1 MQSVG
6 GNTDLLIRL
15 APHGEHAPGTGDAAA
30 EDKATAAAVVK
41 ALSTAD
47 NQATVL
53 RNEFVGPQIGKDLA
67 MNGLY
72 ATIFMLAG
80 FLIYIAVRFEWK
92 FAVTASIVA
101 MFDLIVTV
109 AYVSLLGREFDLTV
123 LAGLL
128 SVMGFAIND
137 IIVVFDRVR
146 ENFRSLRVDSMEVL
160 NRSINQTLSR
170 TVITA
175 VMFFPVR
182 AGLYLYGGSSMEGLA
197 ETHMIGAVIVVL
209 SSILVAVP
217 MLTIG
222 FLRVSKQ
229 DLLPKA
235 KDVEAWPVARKRLLH
250 AHREPRASGF
260 LCRACSPAPAVVP
273 AAGLQQQQR
282 AFRGV
287 AGPCGLAGHAVNPS
301 LGSMAPSMAPTVL
314 NPHGPTSDRSPRL
327 WVGVDL
333 GRHIC
338 QISKQFW
345 GQIRFPSKTDLSCSD
360 RSRKTVKGGVG
371 PVAGV
376 SAAWMPRPSHGRLT
390 ASPQPDP
397 PRHPSVA
404 RLLTLLLRLPASGR
418 HYRR

>member
-1 MQSVG
+1 MKLFPLHILPNDTKIDFMRWRHVAMVVTVIVFLASVAIIGVKGFNYALDFTGGTLIEARFDKAVDVEQVRAKLEQNGFEGAQVQSVG

-15 APHGEHAPGTGDAAA
+15 APHGEHAAGTGDAAH

-137 IIVVFDRVR
+137 LIVVFDRVR

-175 VMFFPVR
+175 VMFFLS
-182 AGLYLYGGSSMEGLA
+182 ALALYMYGGSSMEGLA

-235 KDVEAWPVARKRLLH
+235 KDIEALAR
-250 AHREPRASGF
+250 
-260 LCRACSPAPAVVP
+260 
-273 AAGLQQQQR
+273 
-282 AFRGV
+282 
-287 AGPCGLAGHAVNPS
+287 
-301 LGSMAPSMAPTVL
+301 
-314 NPHGPTSDRSPRL
+314 
-327 WVGVDL
+327 
-333 GRHIC
+333 
-338 QISKQFW
+338 
-345 GQIRFPSKTDLSCSD
+345 
-360 RSRKTVKGGVG
+360 
-371 PVAGV
+371 
-376 SAAWMPRPSHGRLT
+376 RP
-390 ASPQPDP
+390 
-397 PRHPSVA
+397 
-404 RLLTLLLRLPASGR
+404 
-418 HYRR
+418 

>member
-1 MQSVG
+1 MKLFPLHILPNDTKIDFMRWRHVAMVVTVIVFLASVAIIGVKGFNYALDFTGGTLIEARFDKPVDVEQVRNKLEQSGFEGAQVQSVG

-30 EDKATAAAVVK
+30 EDKAPAAAVVK
-41 ALSTAD
+41 ALSSAD

-175 VMFFPVR
+175 VMFFLS
-182 AGLYLYGGSSMEGLA
+182 ALALYMYGGSSMEGLA

-235 KDVEAWPVARKRLLH
+235 KDVEALAR
-250 AHREPRASGF
+250 
-260 LCRACSPAPAVVP
+260 
-273 AAGLQQQQR
+273 
-282 AFRGV
+282 
-287 AGPCGLAGHAVNPS
+287 
-301 LGSMAPSMAPTVL
+301 
-314 NPHGPTSDRSPRL
+314 
-327 WVGVDL
+327 
-333 GRHIC
+333 
-338 QISKQFW
+338 
-345 GQIRFPSKTDLSCSD
+345 
-360 RSRKTVKGGVG
+360 
-371 PVAGV
+371 
-376 SAAWMPRPSHGRLT
+376 RP
-390 ASPQPDP
+390 
-397 PRHPSVA
+397 
-404 RLLTLLLRLPASGR
+404 
-418 HYRR
+418 

>member
-1 MQSVG
+1 MKIFPLHILPNDTKIDFMRWRHVAMVVTVIVFLASVAIIGVKGFNYALDFTGGTLIEARFDRAVDVEQVRTKLEQNGFEGAQVQSVG

-15 APHGEHAPGTGDAAA
+15 APHGEHAAGTGDAAH

-137 IIVVFDRVR
+137 LIVVFDRVR

-175 VMFFPVR
+175 VMFFLS
-182 AGLYLYGGSSMEGLA
+182 ALALYMYGGSSMEGLA

-235 KDVEAWPVARKRLLH
+235 KDVEALAR
-250 AHREPRASGF
+250 
-260 LCRACSPAPAVVP
+260 
-273 AAGLQQQQR
+273 
-282 AFRGV
+282 
-287 AGPCGLAGHAVNPS
+287 
-301 LGSMAPSMAPTVL
+301 
-314 NPHGPTSDRSPRL
+314 
-327 WVGVDL
+327 
-333 GRHIC
+333 
-338 QISKQFW
+338 
-345 GQIRFPSKTDLSCSD
+345 
-360 RSRKTVKGGVG
+360 
-371 PVAGV
+371 
-376 SAAWMPRPSHGRLT
+376 RP
-390 ASPQPDP
+390 
-397 PRHPSVA
+397 
-404 RLLTLLLRLPASGR
+404 
-418 HYRR
+418 

>member
-1 MQSVG
+1 MKLFPLHILPNDTKIDFMRWRHVAMVVTVIVFLASVAIIGVKGFNYALDFTGGTLIEARFDKAVDVEQVRTKLEQSGFEGAQVQSVG

-15 APHGEHAPGTGDAAA
+15 APHGEHAAGTGDAAH

-137 IIVVFDRVR
+137 LIVVFDRVR

-175 VMFFPVR
+175 VMFFLS
-182 AGLYLYGGSSMEGLA
+182 ALALYMYGGSSMEGLA

-235 KDVEAWPVARKRLLH
+235 KDIEALAR
-250 AHREPRASGF
+250 
-260 LCRACSPAPAVVP
+260 
-273 AAGLQQQQR
+273 
-282 AFRGV
+282 
-287 AGPCGLAGHAVNPS
+287 
-301 LGSMAPSMAPTVL
+301 
-314 NPHGPTSDRSPRL
+314 
-327 WVGVDL
+327 
-333 GRHIC
+333 
-338 QISKQFW
+338 
-345 GQIRFPSKTDLSCSD
+345 
-360 RSRKTVKGGVG
+360 
-371 PVAGV
+371 
-376 SAAWMPRPSHGRLT
+376 RP
-390 ASPQPDP
+390 
-397 PRHPSVA
+397 
-404 RLLTLLLRLPASGR
+404 
-418 HYRR
+418 

>member
-1 MQSVG
+1 MKLFPLHILPNDTKIDFMRWRHVAMVVTIIVFLASISIIGFKGFNYALDFTGGTLIEARFDKAVDVEQVRTKLEENGFDGAQVQSVG

-15 APHGEHAPGTGDAAA
+15 APHGEHAPGTGDAAH

-137 IIVVFDRVR
+137 LIVVFDRVR

-175 VMFFPVR
+175 VMFFLS
-182 AGLYLYGGSSMEGLA
+182 ALALYMYGGSSMEGLA

-235 KDVEAWPVARKRLLH
+235 KDVEALAR
-250 AHREPRASGF
+250 
-260 LCRACSPAPAVVP
+260 
-273 AAGLQQQQR
+273 
-282 AFRGV
+282 
-287 AGPCGLAGHAVNPS
+287 
-301 LGSMAPSMAPTVL
+301 
-314 NPHGPTSDRSPRL
+314 
-327 WVGVDL
+327 
-333 GRHIC
+333 
-338 QISKQFW
+338 
-345 GQIRFPSKTDLSCSD
+345 
-360 RSRKTVKGGVG
+360 
-371 PVAGV
+371 
-376 SAAWMPRPSHGRLT
+376 RP
-390 ASPQPDP
+390 
-397 PRHPSVA
+397 
-404 RLLTLLLRLPASGR
+404 
-418 HYRR
+418 

>member
-1 MQSVG
+1 MKLFPLHILPNDTKIDFMRWRHVAMAVTIVVFLASVAIIGIKGFNYALDFTGGTLIEARFDKPVDVEQVRNKLEQSGFEGAQVQSVG

-15 APHGEHAPGTGDAAA
+15 APHGEPAPGTGDAAA

-41 ALSTAD
+41 ALSSAD

-175 VMFFPVR
+175 VMFFLS
-182 AGLYLYGGSSMEGLA
+182 ALALYLYGGSSMEGLA

-235 KDVEAWPVARKRLLH
+235 KDVEALAR
-250 AHREPRASGF
+250 
-260 LCRACSPAPAVVP
+260 
-273 AAGLQQQQR
+273 
-282 AFRGV
+282 
-287 AGPCGLAGHAVNPS
+287 
-301 LGSMAPSMAPTVL
+301 
-314 NPHGPTSDRSPRL
+314 
-327 WVGVDL
+327 
-333 GRHIC
+333 
-338 QISKQFW
+338 
-345 GQIRFPSKTDLSCSD
+345 
-360 RSRKTVKGGVG
+360 
-371 PVAGV
+371 
-376 SAAWMPRPSHGRLT
+376 RP
-390 ASPQPDP
+390 
-397 PRHPSVA
+397 
-404 RLLTLLLRLPASGR
+404 
-418 HYRR
+418 

>member
-1 MQSVG
+1 MELFPHDSNFNFMRARMVSLAIAVLIMVAAFGAMAVNGFNYALDFTGGTLIEARFEHAVDVEDVRSKLEQNGFDGAQVQSVG

-15 APHGEHAPGTGDAAA
+15 APHGEHAPGTGGASA

-41 ALSTAD
+41 AVSSAD

-146 ENFRSLRVDSMEVL
+146 ENFRSLRVEPMEVL

-175 VMFFPVR
+175 VMFFLS
-182 AGLYLYGGSSMEGLA
+182 ALALYLYGGSSMEGLA

-217 MLTIG
+217 MLTVG
-222 FLRVSKQ
+222 ALRVTKQ

-235 KDVEAWPVARKRLLH
+235 KDVEALAR
-250 AHREPRASGF
+250 
-260 LCRACSPAPAVVP
+260 
-273 AAGLQQQQR
+273 
-282 AFRGV
+282 
-287 AGPCGLAGHAVNPS
+287 
-301 LGSMAPSMAPTVL
+301 
-314 NPHGPTSDRSPRL
+314 
-327 WVGVDL
+327 
-333 GRHIC
+333 
-338 QISKQFW
+338 
-345 GQIRFPSKTDLSCSD
+345 
-360 RSRKTVKGGVG
+360 
-371 PVAGV
+371 
-376 SAAWMPRPSHGRLT
+376 RP
-390 ASPQPDP
+390 
-397 PRHPSVA
+397 
-404 RLLTLLLRLPASGR
+404 
-418 HYRR
+418 

>member
-1 MQSVG
+1 
-6 GNTDLLIRL
+6 
-15 APHGEHAPGTGDAAA
+15 
-30 EDKATAAAVVK
+30 
-41 ALSTAD
+41 
-47 NQATVL
+47 VL

-175 VMFFPVR
+175 VMFFLS
-182 AGLYLYGGSSMEGLA
+182 ALALYMYGGSSMEGLA

-235 KDVEAWPVARKRLLH
+235 KDVEALAR
-250 AHREPRASGF
+250 
-260 LCRACSPAPAVVP
+260 
-273 AAGLQQQQR
+273 
-282 AFRGV
+282 
-287 AGPCGLAGHAVNPS
+287 
-301 LGSMAPSMAPTVL
+301 
-314 NPHGPTSDRSPRL
+314 
-327 WVGVDL
+327 
-333 GRHIC
+333 
-338 QISKQFW
+338 
-345 GQIRFPSKTDLSCSD
+345 
-360 RSRKTVKGGVG
+360 
-371 PVAGV
+371 
-376 SAAWMPRPSHGRLT
+376 RP
-390 ASPQPDP
+390 
-397 PRHPSVA
+397 
-404 RLLTLLLRLPASGR
+404 
-418 HYRR
+418 

>member
-1 MQSVG
+1 MKLFPLHILPNDTKIDFMRWRHVAMAVTIVVFLASIAIIGIKGFNYALDFTGGTLIEARFDKPVDVEQVRTKLEQNGFDGAQVQSVG

-15 APHGEHAPGTGDAAA
+15 APHGEHAPGTGAAA
-30 EDKATAAAVVK
+30 SEDKATAAAVVK

-175 VMFFPVR
+175 VMFFLS
-182 AGLYLYGGSSMEGLA
+182 ALALYLYGGSSMEGLA

-235 KDVEAWPVARKRLLH
+235 KDVEALAR
-250 AHREPRASGF
+250 
-260 LCRACSPAPAVVP
+260 
-273 AAGLQQQQR
+273 
-282 AFRGV
+282 
-287 AGPCGLAGHAVNPS
+287 
-301 LGSMAPSMAPTVL
+301 
-314 NPHGPTSDRSPRL
+314 
-327 WVGVDL
+327 
-333 GRHIC
+333 
-338 QISKQFW
+338 
-345 GQIRFPSKTDLSCSD
+345 
-360 RSRKTVKGGVG
+360 
-371 PVAGV
+371 
-376 SAAWMPRPSHGRLT
+376 RP
-390 ASPQPDP
+390 
-397 PRHPSVA
+397 
-404 RLLTLLLRLPASGR
+404 
-418 HYRR
+418 

>member
-1 MQSVG
+1 MKLFPLHILPNDTKIDFMRWRHVAMAVTIVVFLASVAIIGIKGFNYALDFTGGTLIEARFEKAVDVEQVRTKLEQSGFEGAQVQSVG

-15 APHGEHAPGTGDAAA
+15 APHGEHAPGTGDAAH

-175 VMFFPVR
+175 VMFFLS
-182 AGLYLYGGSSMEGLA
+182 ALALYLYGGSSMEGLA

-222 FLRVSKQ
+222 VLRVSKQ

-235 KDVEAWPVARKRLLH
+235 KDVEALAR
-250 AHREPRASGF
+250 
-260 LCRACSPAPAVVP
+260 
-273 AAGLQQQQR
+273 
-282 AFRGV
+282 
-287 AGPCGLAGHAVNPS
+287 
-301 LGSMAPSMAPTVL
+301 
-314 NPHGPTSDRSPRL
+314 
-327 WVGVDL
+327 
-333 GRHIC
+333 
-338 QISKQFW
+338 
-345 GQIRFPSKTDLSCSD
+345 
-360 RSRKTVKGGVG
+360 
-371 PVAGV
+371 
-376 SAAWMPRPSHGRLT
+376 RP
-390 ASPQPDP
+390 
-397 PRHPSVA
+397 
-404 RLLTLLLRLPASGR
+404 
-418 HYRR
+418 

>member
-1 MQSVG
+1 MKLFPLHILPNDTKIDFMRWRHVAMVVTVIVFLASIGIIGFKGFNYALDFTGGTLIEARFDKAVDVEQVRTKLEQSGFEGAQVQSVG

-15 APHGEHAPGTGDAAA
+15 APHGEHAAGTGDAAH

-137 IIVVFDRVR
+137 LIVVFDRVR
-146 ENFRSLRVDSMEVL
+146 ENFRSLRVEPMEVL

-175 VMFFPVR
+175 VMFFLS
-182 AGLYLYGGSSMEGLA
+182 ALALYMYGGSSMEGLA

-235 KDVEAWPVARKRLLH
+235 KDVEALAR
-250 AHREPRASGF
+250 
-260 LCRACSPAPAVVP
+260 
-273 AAGLQQQQR
+273 
-282 AFRGV
+282 
-287 AGPCGLAGHAVNPS
+287 
-301 LGSMAPSMAPTVL
+301 
-314 NPHGPTSDRSPRL
+314 
-327 WVGVDL
+327 
-333 GRHIC
+333 
-338 QISKQFW
+338 
-345 GQIRFPSKTDLSCSD
+345 
-360 RSRKTVKGGVG
+360 
-371 PVAGV
+371 
-376 SAAWMPRPSHGRLT
+376 RP
-390 ASPQPDP
+390 
-397 PRHPSVA
+397 
-404 RLLTLLLRLPASGR
+404 
-418 HYRR
+418 

>member
-1 MQSVG
+1 MKLFPLHILPNDTKIDFMRWRHVAMVVTVIVFLASVAIIGVKGFNYALDFTGGTLIEARFDKAVDVEQVRTKLEQSGFDGAQVQSVG

-15 APHGEHAPGTGDAAA
+15 APHGEHAAGTGDAAH

-137 IIVVFDRVR
+137 LIVVFDRVR

-175 VMFFPVR
+175 VMFFLS
-182 AGLYLYGGSSMEGLA
+182 ALALYMYGGSSMEGLA

-235 KDVEAWPVARKRLLH
+235 EDVEALAR
-250 AHREPRASGF
+250 
-260 LCRACSPAPAVVP
+260 
-273 AAGLQQQQR
+273 
-282 AFRGV
+282 
-287 AGPCGLAGHAVNPS
+287 
-301 LGSMAPSMAPTVL
+301 
-314 NPHGPTSDRSPRL
+314 
-327 WVGVDL
+327 
-333 GRHIC
+333 
-338 QISKQFW
+338 
-345 GQIRFPSKTDLSCSD
+345 
-360 RSRKTVKGGVG
+360 
-371 PVAGV
+371 
-376 SAAWMPRPSHGRLT
+376 RP
-390 ASPQPDP
+390 
-397 PRHPSVA
+397 
-404 RLLTLLLRLPASGR
+404 
-418 HYRR
+418 

>member
-1 MQSVG
+1 MKLFPLHILPNDTKIDFMRWRHVAMVVTVIVFLASIAIIGVKGFNYALDFTGGTLIEARFDKAVDVEQVRTKLEQSGFEGAQVQSVG

-15 APHGEHAPGTGDAAA
+15 APHGEHAAGTGDAAH

-137 IIVVFDRVR
+137 LIVVFDRVR

-175 VMFFPVR
+175 VMFFLS
-182 AGLYLYGGSSMEGLA
+182 ALALYMYGGSSMEGLA

-235 KDVEAWPVARKRLLH
+235 KDVEALAR
-250 AHREPRASGF
+250 
-260 LCRACSPAPAVVP
+260 
-273 AAGLQQQQR
+273 
-282 AFRGV
+282 
-287 AGPCGLAGHAVNPS
+287 
-301 LGSMAPSMAPTVL
+301 
-314 NPHGPTSDRSPRL
+314 
-327 WVGVDL
+327 
-333 GRHIC
+333 
-338 QISKQFW
+338 
-345 GQIRFPSKTDLSCSD
+345 
-360 RSRKTVKGGVG
+360 
-371 PVAGV
+371 
-376 SAAWMPRPSHGRLT
+376 RP
-390 ASPQPDP
+390 
-397 PRHPSVA
+397 
-404 RLLTLLLRLPASGR
+404 
-418 HYRR
+418 

>member
-1 MQSVG
+1 M
-6 GNTDLLIRL
+6 
-15 APHGEHAPGTGDAAA
+15 
-30 EDKATAAAVVK
+30 VK

-175 VMFFPVR
+175 VMFFLS
-182 AGLYLYGGSSMEGLA
+182 ALALYLYGGSSMEGLA

-222 FLRVSKQ
+222 VLRVSKQ

-235 KDVEAWPVARKRLLH
+235 KDVEALAR
-250 AHREPRASGF
+250 
-260 LCRACSPAPAVVP
+260 
-273 AAGLQQQQR
+273 
-282 AFRGV
+282 
-287 AGPCGLAGHAVNPS
+287 
-301 LGSMAPSMAPTVL
+301 
-314 NPHGPTSDRSPRL
+314 
-327 WVGVDL
+327 
-333 GRHIC
+333 
-338 QISKQFW
+338 
-345 GQIRFPSKTDLSCSD
+345 
-360 RSRKTVKGGVG
+360 
-371 PVAGV
+371 
-376 SAAWMPRPSHGRLT
+376 RP
-390 ASPQPDP
+390 
-397 PRHPSVA
+397 
-404 RLLTLLLRLPASGR
+404 
-418 HYRR
+418 

>member
-1 MQSVG
+1 MKLFPLHILPNDTKVDFMRWRHVAMAVTIVVFLASVAIIGIKGFNYALDFTGGTLIEARFDKAVDVEQVRTKLEQSGFEGAQVQSVG

-15 APHGEHAPGTGDAAA
+15 APHGEHAPGTGDAAH

-175 VMFFPVR
+175 VMFFLS
-182 AGLYLYGGSSMEGLA
+182 ALALYLYGGSSMEGLA

-222 FLRVSKQ
+222 VLRVSKQ

-235 KDVEAWPVARKRLLH
+235 KDVEALAR
-250 AHREPRASGF
+250 
-260 LCRACSPAPAVVP
+260 
-273 AAGLQQQQR
+273 
-282 AFRGV
+282 
-287 AGPCGLAGHAVNPS
+287 
-301 LGSMAPSMAPTVL
+301 
-314 NPHGPTSDRSPRL
+314 
-327 WVGVDL
+327 
-333 GRHIC
+333 
-338 QISKQFW
+338 
-345 GQIRFPSKTDLSCSD
+345 
-360 RSRKTVKGGVG
+360 
-371 PVAGV
+371 
-376 SAAWMPRPSHGRLT
+376 RP
-390 ASPQPDP
+390 
-397 PRHPSVA
+397 
-404 RLLTLLLRLPASGR
+404 
-418 HYRR
+418 

>member
-1 MQSVG
+1 MKLFPLHILPNDTKIDFMRWRHVAMAVTIVVFLASVAIIGIKGFNYALDFTGGTLIEARFDKAVDVEQVRTKLEESGFDGAQVQSVG

-15 APHGEHAPGTGDAAA
+15 APHGEHAAGTGDAAH

-137 IIVVFDRVR
+137 LIVVFDRVR

-175 VMFFPVR
+175 VMFFLS
-182 AGLYLYGGSSMEGLA
+182 ALALYMYGGSSMEGLA

-235 KDVEAWPVARKRLLH
+235 KDIEALAR
-250 AHREPRASGF
+250 
-260 LCRACSPAPAVVP
+260 
-273 AAGLQQQQR
+273 
-282 AFRGV
+282 
-287 AGPCGLAGHAVNPS
+287 
-301 LGSMAPSMAPTVL
+301 
-314 NPHGPTSDRSPRL
+314 
-327 WVGVDL
+327 
-333 GRHIC
+333 
-338 QISKQFW
+338 
-345 GQIRFPSKTDLSCSD
+345 
-360 RSRKTVKGGVG
+360 
-371 PVAGV
+371 
-376 SAAWMPRPSHGRLT
+376 RP
-390 ASPQPDP
+390 
-397 PRHPSVA
+397 
-404 RLLTLLLRLPASGR
+404 
-418 HYRR
+418 

>member
-1 MQSVG
+1 MKLFPLHILPNDTKIDFMRWRHVAMVVTVIVFLASVAIIGIKGFNYALDFTGGTLIEARFDKAVDVEQVRTKLEQNGFEGAQVQSVG

-15 APHGEHAPGTGDAAA
+15 APHGEHAAGTGDAAH

-137 IIVVFDRVR
+137 LIVVFDRVR

-175 VMFFPVR
+175 VMFFLS
-182 AGLYLYGGSSMEGLA
+182 ALALYMYGGSSMEGLA

-235 KDVEAWPVARKRLLH
+235 KDVEALAR
-250 AHREPRASGF
+250 
-260 LCRACSPAPAVVP
+260 
-273 AAGLQQQQR
+273 
-282 AFRGV
+282 
-287 AGPCGLAGHAVNPS
+287 
-301 LGSMAPSMAPTVL
+301 
-314 NPHGPTSDRSPRL
+314 
-327 WVGVDL
+327 
-333 GRHIC
+333 
-338 QISKQFW
+338 
-345 GQIRFPSKTDLSCSD
+345 
-360 RSRKTVKGGVG
+360 
-371 PVAGV
+371 
-376 SAAWMPRPSHGRLT
+376 RP
-390 ASPQPDP
+390 
-397 PRHPSVA
+397 
-404 RLLTLLLRLPASGR
+404 
-418 HYRR
+418 

>member
-1 MQSVG
+1 MKLFPLHILPNDTKIDFMRWRHAAMVVTVIVFLASVAIIGVKGFNYALDFTGGTLIEARFDKAVDVEQVRTKLEENGFDGAQVQSVG

-15 APHGEHAPGTGDAAA
+15 APHGEHAPGTGDAAH

-175 VMFFPVR
+175 VMFFLS
-182 AGLYLYGGSSMEGLA
+182 ALALYMYGGSSMEGLA

-235 KDVEAWPVARKRLLH
+235 KDVEALAR
-250 AHREPRASGF
+250 
-260 LCRACSPAPAVVP
+260 
-273 AAGLQQQQR
+273 
-282 AFRGV
+282 
-287 AGPCGLAGHAVNPS
+287 
-301 LGSMAPSMAPTVL
+301 
-314 NPHGPTSDRSPRL
+314 
-327 WVGVDL
+327 
-333 GRHIC
+333 
-338 QISKQFW
+338 
-345 GQIRFPSKTDLSCSD
+345 
-360 RSRKTVKGGVG
+360 
-371 PVAGV
+371 
-376 SAAWMPRPSHGRLT
+376 RP
-390 ASPQPDP
+390 
-397 PRHPSVA
+397 
-404 RLLTLLLRLPASGR
+404 
-418 HYRR
+418 

>member
-1 MQSVG
+1 MKLFPLHILPNDTKIDFMRWRHVAMVVTVIVFLASVAIIGIKGFNYALDFTGGTLIEARFDKPVDVEQVRTKLEQNGFEGAQVQSVG

-15 APHGEHAPGTGDAAA
+15 APHGEHAAGTGDAAH

-137 IIVVFDRVR
+137 LIVVFDRVR

-175 VMFFPVR
+175 VMFFLS
-182 AGLYLYGGSSMEGLA
+182 ALALYMYGGSSMEGLA

-235 KDVEAWPVARKRLLH
+235 KDVEALAR
-250 AHREPRASGF
+250 
-260 LCRACSPAPAVVP
+260 
-273 AAGLQQQQR
+273 
-282 AFRGV
+282 
-287 AGPCGLAGHAVNPS
+287 
-301 LGSMAPSMAPTVL
+301 
-314 NPHGPTSDRSPRL
+314 
-327 WVGVDL
+327 
-333 GRHIC
+333 
-338 QISKQFW
+338 
-345 GQIRFPSKTDLSCSD
+345 
-360 RSRKTVKGGVG
+360 
-371 PVAGV
+371 
-376 SAAWMPRPSHGRLT
+376 RP
-390 ASPQPDP
+390 
-397 PRHPSVA
+397 
-404 RLLTLLLRLPASGR
+404 
-418 HYRR
+418 

>member
-1 MQSVG
+1 MKLFPLHILPNDTKIDFMRWRHVAMVVTVIVFLASIAIIGVKGFNYALDFTGGTLIEARFDKPVDVEQVRTKLEQNGFEGAQVQSVG

-15 APHGEHAPGTGDAAA
+15 APHGEHAAGTGDAAH

-137 IIVVFDRVR
+137 LIVVFDRVR

-175 VMFFPVR
+175 VMFFLS
-182 AGLYLYGGSSMEGLA
+182 ALALYMYGGSSMEGLA

-235 KDVEAWPVARKRLLH
+235 KDIEALAR
-250 AHREPRASGF
+250 
-260 LCRACSPAPAVVP
+260 
-273 AAGLQQQQR
+273 
-282 AFRGV
+282 
-287 AGPCGLAGHAVNPS
+287 
-301 LGSMAPSMAPTVL
+301 
-314 NPHGPTSDRSPRL
+314 
-327 WVGVDL
+327 
-333 GRHIC
+333 
-338 QISKQFW
+338 
-345 GQIRFPSKTDLSCSD
+345 
-360 RSRKTVKGGVG
+360 
-371 PVAGV
+371 
-376 SAAWMPRPSHGRLT
+376 RP
-390 ASPQPDP
+390 
-397 PRHPSVA
+397 
-404 RLLTLLLRLPASGR
+404 
-418 HYRR
+418 

>member
-1 MQSVG
+1 MKLFPLHILPNDTKIDFMRWRHVAMVVTVIVFLASVAIIGVKGFNYALDFTGGTLIEARFDKAVDVEQVRTKLEQNGFEGAQVQSVG

-15 APHGEHAPGTGDAAA
+15 APHGEHAAGTGDAAH

-137 IIVVFDRVR
+137 LIVVFDRVR

-175 VMFFPVR
+175 VMFFLS
-182 AGLYLYGGSSMEGLA
+182 ALALYMYGGSSMEGLA

-235 KDVEAWPVARKRLLH
+235 KDVEALAR
-250 AHREPRASGF
+250 
-260 LCRACSPAPAVVP
+260 
-273 AAGLQQQQR
+273 
-282 AFRGV
+282 
-287 AGPCGLAGHAVNPS
+287 
-301 LGSMAPSMAPTVL
+301 
-314 NPHGPTSDRSPRL
+314 
-327 WVGVDL
+327 
-333 GRHIC
+333 
-338 QISKQFW
+338 
-345 GQIRFPSKTDLSCSD
+345 
-360 RSRKTVKGGVG
+360 
-371 PVAGV
+371 
-376 SAAWMPRPSHGRLT
+376 RP
-390 ASPQPDP
+390 
-397 PRHPSVA
+397 
-404 RLLTLLLRLPASGR
+404 
-418 HYRR
+418 

>member
-1 MQSVG
+1 MKLFPLHILPNDTKIDFMRWRHVAMVVTVIVFLASVAIIGVKGFNYALDFTGGTLIEARFDKAVDVEQVRTKLEQSGFDGAQVQSVG

-15 APHGEHAPGTGDAAA
+15 APHGEHAPGTGDAAH

-175 VMFFPVR
+175 VMFFLS
-182 AGLYLYGGSSMEGLA
+182 ALALYMYGGSSMEGLA

-235 KDVEAWPVARKRLLH
+235 KDVEALAR
-250 AHREPRASGF
+250 
-260 LCRACSPAPAVVP
+260 
-273 AAGLQQQQR
+273 
-282 AFRGV
+282 
-287 AGPCGLAGHAVNPS
+287 
-301 LGSMAPSMAPTVL
+301 
-314 NPHGPTSDRSPRL
+314 
-327 WVGVDL
+327 
-333 GRHIC
+333 
-338 QISKQFW
+338 
-345 GQIRFPSKTDLSCSD
+345 
-360 RSRKTVKGGVG
+360 
-371 PVAGV
+371 
-376 SAAWMPRPSHGRLT
+376 RP
-390 ASPQPDP
+390 
-397 PRHPSVA
+397 
-404 RLLTLLLRLPASGR
+404 
-418 HYRR
+418 

>member
-1 MQSVG
+1 MKLFPLHILPNDTKIDFMRWRHVAMVVTIIVFLASVAIIGVKGFNYALDFTGGTLIEARFDKAVDVEQVRTKLEQSGFEGAQVQSVG

-15 APHGEHAPGTGDAAA
+15 APHGEHAPGTGDAAH

-175 VMFFPVR
+175 VMFFLS
-182 AGLYLYGGSSMEGLA
+182 ALALYMYGGSSMEGLA

-235 KDVEAWPVARKRLLH
+235 KDVEALAR
-250 AHREPRASGF
+250 
-260 LCRACSPAPAVVP
+260 
-273 AAGLQQQQR
+273 
-282 AFRGV
+282 
-287 AGPCGLAGHAVNPS
+287 
-301 LGSMAPSMAPTVL
+301 
-314 NPHGPTSDRSPRL
+314 
-327 WVGVDL
+327 
-333 GRHIC
+333 
-338 QISKQFW
+338 
-345 GQIRFPSKTDLSCSD
+345 
-360 RSRKTVKGGVG
+360 
-371 PVAGV
+371 
-376 SAAWMPRPSHGRLT
+376 RP
-390 ASPQPDP
+390 
-397 PRHPSVA
+397 
-404 RLLTLLLRLPASGR
+404 
-418 HYRR
+418 

>member
-1 MQSVG
+1 MKLFPLHILPNDTKIDFMRWRHVAMVVTVIVFLASVAIIGVKGFNYALDFTGGTLIEARFDKAVDVEQVRTKLEQSGFEGAQVQSVG

-15 APHGEHAPGTGDAAA
+15 APHGEHAAGTGDAAH

-175 VMFFPVR
+175 VMFFLS
-182 AGLYLYGGSSMEGLA
+182 ALALYMYGGSSMEGLA

-235 KDVEAWPVARKRLLH
+235 KDVEALAR
-250 AHREPRASGF
+250 
-260 LCRACSPAPAVVP
+260 
-273 AAGLQQQQR
+273 
-282 AFRGV
+282 
-287 AGPCGLAGHAVNPS
+287 
-301 LGSMAPSMAPTVL
+301 
-314 NPHGPTSDRSPRL
+314 
-327 WVGVDL
+327 
-333 GRHIC
+333 
-338 QISKQFW
+338 
-345 GQIRFPSKTDLSCSD
+345 
-360 RSRKTVKGGVG
+360 
-371 PVAGV
+371 
-376 SAAWMPRPSHGRLT
+376 RP
-390 ASPQPDP
+390 
-397 PRHPSVA
+397 
-404 RLLTLLLRLPASGR
+404 
-418 HYRR
+418 

>member
-1 MQSVG
+1 MKLFPLHILPNDTKIDFMRWRHVAMVVTVIVFLASVAIIGIKGFNYALDFTGGTLIEARFDKAVDVEQVRTKLEESGFDGAQVQSVG

-15 APHGEHAPGTGDAAA
+15 APHGEHAAGTGDAAH

-128 SVMGFAIND
+128 SVMGFVIND
-137 IIVVFDRVR
+137 LIVVFDRVR

-175 VMFFPVR
+175 VMFFLS
-182 AGLYLYGGSSMEGLA
+182 ALALYMYGGSSMEGLA

-235 KDVEAWPVARKRLLH
+235 KDVEALAR
-250 AHREPRASGF
+250 
-260 LCRACSPAPAVVP
+260 
-273 AAGLQQQQR
+273 
-282 AFRGV
+282 
-287 AGPCGLAGHAVNPS
+287 
-301 LGSMAPSMAPTVL
+301 
-314 NPHGPTSDRSPRL
+314 
-327 WVGVDL
+327 
-333 GRHIC
+333 
-338 QISKQFW
+338 
-345 GQIRFPSKTDLSCSD
+345 
-360 RSRKTVKGGVG
+360 
-371 PVAGV
+371 
-376 SAAWMPRPSHGRLT
+376 RP
-390 ASPQPDP
+390 
-397 PRHPSVA
+397 
-404 RLLTLLLRLPASGR
+404 
-418 HYRR
+418 